1 MTSLGPAWKRIVFA
15 LRGGTRLNGVE
26 DENTARGFH
35 LFLACVLIWNLL
47 VLAVDFPPLIA
58 RPAAIAIMCLV
69 TGSFTLSALFL
80 VRAGRIRAASRLFL
94 IVFWC
99 VAEVAGAFSG
109 GLRSGTIALSVLII
123 VNAGW
128 LLGRSS
134 AINLAVATLLI
145 ALAESLAAY
154 LGRPLPIFFPPNPI
168 GLWIAFAG
176 YLLFALNPILA
187 MLETLRAQVAAL
199 RESEERFRRVFEEG
213 PIGLGMGGK
222 DFRISKANSAL
233 CRMLDYTAAELAA
246 MTFAEFTH
254 PDDRAQDL
262 ALAQRLF
269 QGEIPMYKL
278 QKRLVKRNGAIIWAN
293 LTVCQIRNEAGVPL
307 YGLGMLEDITE
318 RKRVEEDREKLQRQ
332 LIESQKMES
341 IGRLAGGIAHDFNN
355 LLTVINGYSQLILA
369 KLNAA
374 HPLRANIAEIHRAG
388 QHATGLTQK
397 LLAFSR
403 QQVMQPSL
411 LDVNRVMNAMRPM
424 LASLVGDDV
433 ELSFQLH
440 PGAANIYADLHQLE
454 QVMMNLAANARD
466 AMPRGGRMVIS
477 TTVLERAQGAEDH
490 APARSV
496 ARAAKPAE
504 PRVISAFLIE
514 PDESRPTWA
523 GLTSAEGCASEG
535 HGASEDHAST
545 ETGSRISSYVALAVT
560 DSGTG
565 MDDETRRSIF
575 EPFFTTKPVGKGT
588 GLGLSMA
595 HGIVEQSGGYIEV
608 ASEPGQGATFTI
620 YLPRVVDAPVDS
632 PEPESVPVSALGGT
646 QTVLVVEDQ
655 AGVREFAAD
664 ALQAY
669 GYRVIQA
676 ENAGKALALCEQEL
690 EGIDLV
696 LTDIVMPNLSGTE
709 LADRL
714 RKRWPAIKVLFMSAY
729 TDASIHTG
737 AVDSA
742 SRLLQKPF
750 SPDQLAIKVRE
761 ILLEGSV

>member
-1 MTSLGPAWKRIVFA
+1 MTSLGPAWKQIVFA

-58 RPAAIAIMCLV
+58 RPAAIAMMCLV
-69 TGSFTLSALFL
+69 TGSFTLSALFR

-134 AINLAVATLLI
+134 AIDLAAATLLI

-154 LGRPLPIFFPPNPI
+154 LGHPLPVYFPSSPI

-278 QKRLVKRNGAIIWAN
+278 QKRLVKRNGGVIWAN
-293 LTVCQIRNEAGVPL
+293 LTACQIRNEKSVPL
-307 YGLGMLEDITE
+307 YGPGMLEDITE
-318 RKRVEEDREKLQRQ
+318 RKRAEEDREKLQRQ

-374 HPLRANIAEIHRAG
+374 DPLRASIAEIHRAG

-411 LDVNRVMNAMRPM
+411 LDVNRVMSAMRPM

-440 PGAANIYADLHQLE
+440 PGAANVYADLQQLE
-454 QVMMNLAANARD
+454 QVVMNLAANARD

-496 ARAAKPAE
+496 ARAVRPAE
-504 PRVISAFLIE
+504 PRVISAFA
-514 PDESRPTWA
+514 P
-523 GLTSAEGCASEG
+523 
-535 HGASEDHAST
+535 EDHAST
-545 ETGSRISSYVALAVT
+545 ETGLRMSSWV
-560 DSGTG
+560 
-565 MDDETRRSIF
+565 
-575 EPFFTTKPVGKGT
+575 
-588 GLGLSMA
+588 
-595 HGIVEQSGGYIEV
+595 
-608 ASEPGQGATFTI
+608 
-620 YLPRVVDAPVDS
+620 
-632 PEPESVPVSALGGT
+632 
-646 QTVLVVEDQ
+646 
-655 AGVREFAAD
+655 
-664 ALQAY
+664 
-669 GYRVIQA
+669 
-676 ENAGKALALCEQEL
+676 
-690 EGIDLV
+690 
-696 LTDIVMPNLSGTE
+696 
-709 LADRL
+709 
-714 RKRWPAIKVLFMSAY
+714 
-729 TDASIHTG
+729 
-737 AVDSA
+737 
-742 SRLLQKPF
+742 
-750 SPDQLAIKVRE
+750 
-761 ILLEGSV
+761 

>member
-15 LRGGTRLNGVE
+15 LRGGARLNGVE

-35 LFLACVLIWNLL
+35 LLLACVLIWILLLLL
-47 VLAVDFPPLIA
+47 VGVPFFAA
-58 RPAAIAIMCLV
+58 RP
-69 TGSFTLSALFL
+69 TSTALICAFLGAVALGALCL
-80 VRAGRIRAASRLFL
+80 VRASRIRAASFLFL
-94 IVFWC
+94 IAIWC
-99 VAEVAGAFSG
+99 MAEASSAVGG
-109 GLRSGTIALSVLII
+109 GLKGGVYPLIVLII

-128 LLGRSS
+128 LLGRAS
-134 AINLAVATLLI
+134 AIALAAATLLI
-145 ALAESLAAY
+145 SLAEALAESS
-154 LGRPLPIFFPPNPI
+154 GHPLPLYLPGNPI
-168 GLWIAFAG
+168 GRWMFFAG
-176 YLLFALNPILA
+176 TLLFAVNPVLA
-187 MLETLRAQVAAL
+187 IIETLRAQVAAL
-199 RESEERFRRVFEEG
+199 RDSEERFRRVFEEG

-233 CRMLDYTAAELAA
+233 CRMLDYTAPELAA

-254 PDDRAQDL
+254 PDDRAQDV

-278 QKRLVKRNGAIIWAN
+278 QKRLVKRNGEIIWAN
-293 LTVCQIRNEAGVPL
+293 LTVCQIRNEAGVAL

-318 RKRVEEDREKLQRQ
+318 RKRAEEDREKLQRQ

-341 IGRLAGGIAHDFNN
+341 IGRLAGGVAHDFNN

-369 KLNAA
+369 KLSAA
-374 HPLRANIAEIHRAG
+374 DPLRANIAEIHKAG
-388 QHATGLTQK
+388 EHATGLTQK

-411 LDVNRVMNAMRPM
+411 LDVNRVMSAMRPM

-433 ELSFQLH
+433 ELSFHLH
-440 PGAANIYADLHQLE
+440 PGATSIYADLQQLE
-454 QVMMNLAANARD
+454 QVVMNLAANARD
-466 AMPRGGRMVIS
+466 AMPQGGRMVIS
-477 TTVLERAQGAEDH
+477 TTILERAEGH
-490 APARSV
+490 ASTRSV
-496 ARAAKPAE
+496 ARAVKPAE

-514 PDESRPTWA
+514 PDESRPTSA
-523 GLTSAEGCASEG
+523 GLTSAEG
-535 HGASEDHAST
+535 HASEDHAST
-545 ETGSRISSYVALAVT
+545 ETGPPTSSYVVLTVT

-565 MDDETRRSIF
+565 MDEETRRSIF

-595 HGIVEQSGGYIEV
+595 QGIVEQSGGYIEV

-632 PEPESVPVSALGGT
+632 PEPESVPVSVLGGT

-664 ALQAY
+664 ALRAY

-676 ENAGKALALCEQEL
+676 ENAGKALALCDQEL

-714 RKRWPAIKVLFMSAY
+714 RIRWPAIKVLFMSAY
-729 TDASIHTG
+729 ADAGIPPG
-737 AVDSA
+737 AGDNA
-742 SRLLQKPF
+742 ARLLQKPF

-761 ILLEGSV
+761 ILVEGSV

>member
-15 LRGGTRLNGVE
+15 LRGGARLNGVE

-35 LFLACVLIWNLL
+35 LLLACVLLWILLLLL
-47 VLAVDFPPLIA
+47 VGVPFFAA
-58 RPAAIAIMCLV
+58 RP
-69 TGSFTLSALFL
+69 TSTALICAFLGAVALGALCL
-80 VRAGRIRAASRLFL
+80 VRASRIRAASFLFR
-94 IVFWC
+94 ITIWC

-128 LLGRSS
+128 LLGRAS
-134 AINLAVATLLI
+134 AITLAAATLLI

-154 LGRPLPIFFPPNPI
+154 FGHPLPIYFPSNPI

-213 PIGLGMGGK
+213 RIGLGMVGN

-233 CRMLDYTAAELAA
+233 CRMLDYTAPELAA

-254 PDDRAQDL
+254 PDDRAQDV

-293 LTVCQIRNEAGVPL
+293 LTACQIRNEKGVPL

-318 RKRVEEDREKLQRQ
+318 RKRAEEDREKLQAQ
-332 LIESQKMES
+332 LVETQKMES
-341 IGRLAGGIAHDFNN
+341 IGRLAGGVAHDFNN

-374 HPLRANIAEIHRAG
+374 DPLRASIVEIHKAG
-388 QHATGLTQK
+388 KHATGLTQK

-403 QQVMQPSL
+403 QQLMQPSL
-411 LDVNRVMNAMRPM
+411 LDVNRVMTAMRPM

-433 ELSFQLH
+433 ELSLHLH

-454 QVMMNLAANARD
+454 QVVMNLAANARD
-466 AMPRGGRMVIS
+466 AMPRGGRIVIS
-477 TTVLERAQGAEDH
+477 TTVLERAEGH
-490 APARSV
+490 ASARSV
-496 ARAAKPAE
+496 ARAVKPEE

-514 PDESRPTWA
+514 PDESRPTRA
-523 GLTSAEGCASEG
+523 GLTSAEGYASED
-535 HGASEDHAST
+535 HGAPKDHAST
-545 ETGSRISSYVALAVT
+545 ETGVRTSSYVVLTVT

-565 MDDETRRSIF
+565 MDEETRRSIF

-595 HGIVEQSGGYIEV
+595 QGIVEQSGGYIEV
-608 ASEPGQGATFTI
+608 ASEPGHGVTFTI
-620 YLPRVVDAPVDS
+620 YLTRVVDAPVDS
-632 PEPESVPVSALGGT
+632 PEPESVPVSAMGGT

-655 AGVREFAAD
+655 AGVREFAAE
-664 ALQAY
+664 ALRAY

-714 RKRWPAIKVLFMSAY
+714 RIRWPAIKVLFMSAY
-729 TDASIHTG
+729 ADAGIPPG
-737 AVDSA
+737 AVDNA
-742 SRLLQKPF
+742 TRLLQKPF

-761 ILLEGSV
+761 ILVEGSV